1 MAKDFLI
8 GVGLSLVGQAAF
20 KSAIGG
26 SVRRIDQ
33 LGKGIQGLQA
43 SANRIR
49 AVRALAPE
57 LDRTSTA
64 ARQARERATQLGRA
78 FHTAERPTRQL
89 RREFEAA
96 RAEAKRLTDRLT
108 DQRRRL
114 QTYRTDMKQAGDRVR
129 DLAKR
134 ERDLADA
141 IAERGRLQ
149 GRVDRRG
156 QARQARGQAR
166 GELFEA
172 AAVGYAVA
180 APLAAGVGAAV
191 RFESVMADVRKV
203 VDFPTPAAFR
213 LMGKDLRWLS
223 TQMPVTVEDLG
234 AITAA
239 AGQAGIARGELRR
252 FTRDAAMVGV
262 AFDLSGQESGSAMT
276 GLRSIF
282 GLNQDAA
289 LDLAGAYNFLSN
301 KMDATAPALLNIANR
316 TGSTGKLFGLTGQQV
331 GALGATFVALKTPPE
346 VASTA
351 MNALMQRL
359 QNAGKQSKPFQ
370 RALDDIG
377 MSAEGL
383 QEHIK
388 TDAQGALLAFL
399 EAVDKSEDKAGVLFD
414 LFGQEYADDITK
426 VAGNLDI
433 YRQALNLA
441 TAEGADASSVVAEY
455 EARSRTTANALQ
467 KLSNW
472 NDALAASVGA
482 ALLPALNSTIEA
494 IGPVVLGLA
503 AAAEQYPG
511 VTAGVVGLTAGVVG
525 LNVAWKLLRYA
536 GTFVREGIENLGI
549 AKGWL
554 KRQTWALT
562 AATRVYSGT
571 AWAAGAAARA
581 TGLAAAGAAVKQRLA
596 TVATWAWTAATKV
609 GAAGMW
615 LLNAAL
621 AANPVG
627 LVIAGV
633 VALGAAVVA
642 LWHYWE
648 PITNWLSEKWQA
660 LAGWVGDAVGA
671 VGRFLGFGGED
682 ESAMPAAGSSVRR
695 VAPVAAAATLAAAIP
710 AGVPATSAADLAPTV
725 PAPVEFADPAPARQV
740 TIHVGENP
748 VIEIHAAPG
757 SDPAAIAREVERQY
771 AQMLRRAAAAA
782 DLREDDA

>member
-8 GVGLSLVGQAAF
+8 GVGLNLVGQAAF

-78 FHTAERPTRQL
+78 FHTAERPTRKL

-96 RAEAKRLTDRLT
+96 RAEAKRLTDRLQE
-108 DQRRRL
+108 QRRRL
-114 QTYRTDMKQAGDRVR
+114 QTYRTDMRQAGDRVR
-129 DLAKR
+129 DLARR
-134 ERDLADA
+134 ERELADA
-141 IAERGRLQ
+141 ISERARLQ
-149 GRVDRRG
+149 GRADRRG

-166 GELFEA
+166 GDLFEA

-180 APLAAGVGAAV
+180 APLTAGVGAAV

-234 AITAA
+234 AITAE

-262 AFDLSGQESGSAMT
+262 AFDLSGKQSGSAMT
-276 GLRSIF
+276 GLKKIF

-331 GALGATFVALKTPPE
+331 GALGATFLALKTPPE

-351 MNALMQRL
+351 INAMLQRL
-359 QNAGKQSKPFQ
+359 QTADKQSKPFR

-426 VAGNLDI
+426 G
-433 YRQALNLA
+433 RR
-441 TAEGADASSVVAEY
+441 E
-455 EARSRTTANALQ
+455 
-467 KLSNW
+467 
-472 NDALAASVGA
+472 
-482 ALLPALNSTIEA
+482 
-494 IGPVVLGLA
+494 
-503 AAAEQYPG
+503 PG
-511 VTAGVVGLTAGVVG
+511 HV
-525 LNVAWKLLRYA
+525 
-536 GTFVREGIENLGI
+536 
-549 AKGWL
+549 
-554 KRQTWALT
+554 
-562 AATRVYSGT
+562 S
-571 AWAAGAAARA
+571 
-581 TGLAAAGAAVKQRLA
+581 
-596 TVATWAWTAATKV
+596 
-609 GAAGMW
+609 
-615 LLNAAL
+615 
-621 AANPVG
+621 
-627 LVIAGV
+627 
-633 VALGAAVVA
+633 
-642 LWHYWE
+642 
-648 PITNWLSEKWQA
+648 
-660 LAGWVGDAVGA
+660 
-671 VGRFLGFGGED
+671 
-682 ESAMPAAGSSVRR
+682 R
-695 VAPVAAAATLAAAIP
+695 VAPSGDGRGGRRLVRGS
-710 AGVPATSAADLAPTV
+710 GV
-725 PAPVEFADPAPARQV
+725 
-740 TIHVGENP
+740 
-748 VIEIHAAPG
+748 
-757 SDPAAIAREVERQY
+757 
-771 AQMLRRAAAAA
+771 
-782 DLREDDA
+782 